1 MSVTSKLINRA
12 IGRKF
17 FQNCLKR
24 DSHEFISGISIMKGG
39 SVGER
44 NIATHESDEFGS
56 KLGAV
61 VFVRT
66 KKVCHLVEQ

>member
-1 MSVTSKLINRA
+1 MILGVSLV
-12 IGRKF
+12 
-17 FQNCLKR
+17 Q
-24 DSHEFISGISIMKGG
+24 GG